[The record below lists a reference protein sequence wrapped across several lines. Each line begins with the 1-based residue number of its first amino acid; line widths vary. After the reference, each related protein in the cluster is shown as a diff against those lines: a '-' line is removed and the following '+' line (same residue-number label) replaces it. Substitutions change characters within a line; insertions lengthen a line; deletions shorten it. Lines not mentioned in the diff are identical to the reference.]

1 MKFWKEHQ
9 PLRISLITVCFILGM
24 VLLFLGWKMQG
35 NLTGLGIMIVGLALL
50 LAALALYN
58 ATFD

>member
-9 PLRISLITVCFILGM
+9 PLRITLITLCFVVGM
-24 VLLFLGWKMQG
+24 VLLFMGWKMQG
-35 NLTGLGIMIVGLALL
+35 NLAGLGIMIGGLALL
-50 LAALALYN
+50 LVAMALYN